1 MRRAISARVCGAALP
16 TSLCPVA
23 VLAGVPVSATLTS
36 LSSSTWGTPSPAVF
50 SARFQSGGA
59 DDEEKLLEEVM
70 MLTSSPI
77 PIGTL
82 FKSLSSESRNVLIKK
97 KLPMETY
104 LLRHKDVFSV
114 YKSGDKSPIMA
125 SRVTDVPVSA
135 MKGVEASADRI
146 FNGKTMDPNMHAVY
160 TVLKYIPNEWSPY
173 VSLGIPEEVR
183 IKFMNKKPKSFF
195 EGHPKYFEV
204 KAQALRS
211 HTFEVRRSL
220 ALQKATEQQQQD

>member
-1 MRRAISARVCGAALP
+1 
-16 TSLCPVA
+16 
-23 VLAGVPVSATLTS
+23 
-36 LSSSTWGTPSPAVF
+36 
-50 SARFQSGGA
+50 
-59 DDEEKLLEEVM
+59 
-70 MLTSSPI
+70 
-77 PIGTL
+77 
-82 FKSLSSESRNVLIKK
+82 
-97 KLPMETY
+97 
-104 LLRHKDVFSV
+104 
-114 YKSGDKSPIMA
+114 MA

-135 MKGVEASADRI
+135 MKGVEAAPDRI
-146 FNGKTMDPNMHAVY
+146 FNGKSMDPNMHAVY

-220 ALQKATEQQQQD
+220 ALQKATEQQQE